1 MEKRKVRKD
10 GKKVQSIRQR
20 RMGGNWRSGV
30 YRRQ

>member
-20 RMGGNWRSGV
+20 RMGGNWTRGV